1 MSDGNKKILKKIWIV
16 FETCWLIQRLS
27 DLSLLLLGSV
37 CVRVQTLTSSLAL
50 LCVYPRPNPKIFNTE
65 KKLRALLAVMAGL
78 AISPPL
84 SLTFSSRTRNAK
96 PTSYL
101 SLNQRYSNRN
111 HTLKTITYVCTT
123 ASGMRSFYCKLYYMI
138 QSFSLFLFI

>member
-1 MSDGNKKILKKIWIV
+1 MSDENKNRKLKIILFGLFLNPLGDTETLMPV
-16 FETCWLIQRLS
+16 FVAAGFSFCSCPNINLESCPPPCLS
-27 DLSLLLLGSV
+27 SPEPENFQH
-37 CVRVQTLTSSLAL
+37 R
-50 LCVYPRPNPKIFNTE
+50 

-101 SLNQRYSNRN
+101 SRNQRYSNRN
-111 HTLKTITYVCTT
+111 HTLKTSYV
-123 ASGMRSFYCKLYYMI
+123 S
-138 QSFSLFLFI
+138 

>member
-1 MSDGNKKILKKIWIV
+1 MNPLGGT
-16 FETCWLIQRLS
+16 E
-27 DLSLLLLGSV
+27 SLRPV
-37 CVRVQTLTSSLAL
+37 CVAVGFSFCSCPNINLESSTCPL
-50 LCVYPRPNPKIFNTE
+50 LCLSTPESETSQHRE
-65 KKLRALLAVMAGL
+65 KLRALVVMAGL

-123 ASGMRSFYCKLYYMI
+123 ASVMRSFYCKLYYMI